1 MWWHSNQSFRQ
12 CFWTNWPVSV
22 KAVVQ
27 QLWKPTFLRV
37 FLNHMWLGKW
47 KQKENK
53 NKNKN
58 IQPEQDPRETTE
70 QVIHRWPPPGKLSNS
85 FFFFAWTLVH
95 PAEEQMPLVPLSFFT
110 VLSWTYA
117 FFPISPMLM
126 ESALAARWKLRASF
140 VNVRELL
147 WHELHLLSLSWK
159 AQPDPPGQ
167 RGKLYS
173 SFESMSLF
181 KEAFLPWAH
190 VPAGSFLQGLSWKMG
205 PQGQAQKYCKIF
217 PLFLWKTALTR
228 TYSDSLC
235 SQGLQKPARSGFLT
249 RFFLF
254 VCLIQKCTFISR
266 TVSHLLEHQQS
277 CASAEGI

>member
-1 MWWHSNQSFRQ
+1 MTSSREAF
-12 CFWTNWPVSV
+12 
-22 KAVVQ
+22 Q
-27 QLWKPTFLRV
+27 Q
-37 FLNHMWLGKW
+37 
-47 KQKENK
+47 
-53 NKNKN
+53 
-58 IQPEQDPRETTE
+58 
-70 QVIHRWPPPGKLSNS
+70 

-110 VLSWTYA
+110 ALSWTYA

-228 TYSDSLC
+228 KYSDSLC
-235 SQGLQKPARSGFLT
+235 SQRLQKPARSSFLT

-254 VCLIQKCTFISR
+254 VCLILKCTFLSR

-277 CASAEGI
+277 QQKASREDKQSLDTRSQEYQALVTGLSTGHTSSQKAVLLHWCRLKRSN